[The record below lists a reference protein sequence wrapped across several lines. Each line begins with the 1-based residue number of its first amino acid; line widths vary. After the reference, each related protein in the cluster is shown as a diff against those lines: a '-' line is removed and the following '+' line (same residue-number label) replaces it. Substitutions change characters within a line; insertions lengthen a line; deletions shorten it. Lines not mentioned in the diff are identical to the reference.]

1 MPKKTAKS
9 KPVKKA
15 VTPKVKKSTSKVAVK
30 SFKQDSKQTESLIK
44 AGKVSATQAIRES
57 KALELSITFM
67 EKGVLFKEAPDGK
80 KTIIKKPSK
89 KRSTSITLKKGMI
102 LYAKG

>member
-1 MPKKTAKS
+1 MPKKTAKN

-15 VTPKVKKSTSKVAVK
+15 VTPKVKKSTAKSALK

-44 AGKVSATQAIRES
+44 AGKAAATKAIRES

-67 EKGVLFKEAPDGK
+67 QKGILYKESPDGK
-80 KTIIKKPSK
+80 KTILKKPSK
-89 KRSTSITLKKGMI
+89 KRGASVTLKKGMI